1 MIITQMV
8 LMNKYVSR
16 AIDLLILILGCL
28 LVPYTHGYLQYFGVI
43 VAALMLIA
51 VKYIILRSRYR

>member
-1 MIITQMV
+1 MRIIRKV
-8 LMNKYVSR
+8 LMNKRGSR
-16 AIDLLILILGCL
+16 AIDLLILILACL

-51 VKYIILRSRYR
+51 FKYIVLRSRYR